1 MCSGQGASAPDL
13 SPPWVQLLTVSTL
26 VTDEDGEAS
35 DSGSF
40 GGGVEVD
47 VMATGGS
54 DDVMATDDDD
64 ATFGPPV
71 PDGLGVA
78 ARWPNSDLHGVNP
91 AEEVMTGLLGRAEGD
106 AMEDV
111 DSGEQRTD

>member
-71 PDGLGVA
+71 PDGLGV
-78 ARWPNSDLHGVNP
+78 RHGLILQLIG
-91 AEEVMTGLLGRAEGD
+91 TGRGTLAQLGSSR
-106 AMEDV
+106 
-111 DSGEQRTD
+111 SQPC